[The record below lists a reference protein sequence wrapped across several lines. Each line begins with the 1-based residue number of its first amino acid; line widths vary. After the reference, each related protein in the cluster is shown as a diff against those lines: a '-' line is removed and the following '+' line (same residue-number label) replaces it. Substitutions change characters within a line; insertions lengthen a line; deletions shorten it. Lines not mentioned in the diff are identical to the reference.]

1 MRLVRFLLCLALL
14 VAATPLRAEQ
24 VGGFTNDWTGNGF
37 VIDAV
42 TDPKVQGITC
52 HLVYFDRSV
61 LDRLAKG
68 NWFED
73 PSNSSIACRQTAPI
87 VIGDIE
93 LGAKGEEVFSERR
106 SLIFKHLAVRRLYDA
121 KNDTLVY
128 IAYARQVKDASA
140 KMSIS
145 TVALFNA
152 SPTWTKAKKGS

>member
-1 MRLVRFLLCLALL
+1 MRIASVVLSLVLLF
-14 VAATPLRAEQ
+14 AASAPAGEI
-24 VGGFTNDWTGNGF
+24 GSFTNDWTGNGF
-37 VIDAV
+37 VVEAIG
-42 TDPKVQGITC
+42 DPKVQGVTC

-93 LGAKGEEVFSERR
+93 MGKKGEEVFSERR
-106 SLIFKHLAVRRLYDA
+106 SLIFKHLAVRRIYDA

-128 IAYARQVKDASA
+128 VAYARQVKDASA
-140 KMSIS
+140 KMSVS
-145 TVALFNA
+145 TVALFGTN
-152 SPTWTKAKKGS
+152 PTWTKVKKDG